1 MIGDLL
7 KEQRI
12 LKGLSRKELAEGI
25 CSEKYIYLIEKNER
39 NPSVYILNDLSERL
53 AFDFFPYYGYL
64 EFEKPDLVVQHRQ
77 KFDYDVQKGDVFH
90 LKKEAEKASKL
101 NDFQKEPLIY
111 DIKVINL
118 YYKVLVENKVEE
130 TISELEKLLAKD
142 DLVIGSIAL
151 IHTKV
156 ILASAY
162 QKKGD
167 LNSAE
172 KITLRA
178 YEMVKQ
184 KKGFDRYNTVAITVL
199 IALITLYFNNEDYE
213 KMLSVSKELRTYQKE
228 KNDYNRIYYVEFYLA
243 FAYLEKNQKEEA
255 KKHFMDGVHSA
266 LLFKNAFDIQ
276 TIMEFKGFEELSKK
290 LNIDQKYLE
299 QFKEIVKETK

>member
-1 MIGDLL
+1 MIGALL